1 MDSADDQI
9 ASTGTASPAGE
20 SVPATAEPVGAD
32 SGIKDETAVKTGEVK
47 TEEIDQSLPGRPLA
61 TGHDGHD
68 LVRTLGTDM
77 VGSVQSLLGTV
88 VIAVFVIT
96 FIVQAFQ
103 IPSESMMDTLLVG
116 DYLLV
121 NKLCY
126 GERGADNS
134 LVPYQK
140 IARGDIIVFHY
151 PVDPKQHFVKRVIGI
166 PGDKLR
172 LVNKQVLINGVP
184 LNEPYVK
191 FLFPPDNMFRDN
203 FPRLDA
209 PITLGLEGKWWLEMR
224 KLVEDGQLIVPDGHY
239 FVMGDNRDDSEDS
252 RYWGFVP
259 RENIIGRPLL
269 IYWSVRTWDGDPAS
283 SLSGKLYH
291 IAYAVTHV
299 FQITRWNRT
308 LRLVH

>member
-9 ASTGTASPAGE
+9 APTDTASAPDEFA
-20 SVPATAEPVGAD
+20 PATTKPVGAD
-32 SGIKDETAVKTGEVK
+32 SGIKTETAGENAKV
-47 TEEIDQSLPGRPLA
+47 DQPVLDQTIPRRPIA
-61 TGHDGHD
+61 TGNEPHHD

-126 GERGADNS
+126 GERGADNY

-140 IARGDIIVFHY
+140 IERGDIVVFHY

-172 LVNKQVLINGVP
+172 LVNKQVFINGVP
-184 LNEPYVK
+184 LNEPYVR
-191 FLFPPDNMFRDN
+191 FLPSNDLFRDN
-203 FPRLDA
+203 FPRLDLSVVL
-209 PITLGLEGKWWLEMR
+209 PGGGKWWLEMR

-269 IYWSVRTWDGDPAS
+269 IYWSIRTWDGDPAS

-291 IAYAVTHV
+291 VAYALTHV